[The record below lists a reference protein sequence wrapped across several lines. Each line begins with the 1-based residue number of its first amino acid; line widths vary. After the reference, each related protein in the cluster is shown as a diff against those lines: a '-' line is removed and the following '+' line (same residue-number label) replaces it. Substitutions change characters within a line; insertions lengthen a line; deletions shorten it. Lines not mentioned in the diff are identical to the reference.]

1 MCLELLLEAADVGA
15 AGGPLMD
22 LGTGSGVL
30 AIAAAKLGWDPVAG
44 CDHEEP
50 ALAAAAA
57 NARANGVGLAVER
70 INLRAEPAPSGSRP
84 SSRRPAPLLI
94 EVADLLDPG
103 RRPERMIV
111 SGLLAGEADR
121 VREAFA
127 RAGLRCEEV
136 RESGDWA
143 ALRLAADRGGD

>member
-1 MCLELLLEAADVGA
+1 
-15 AGGPLMD
+15 
-22 LGTGSGVL
+22 
-30 AIAAAKLGWDPVAG
+30 
-44 CDHEEP
+44 
-50 ALAAAAA
+50 
-57 NARANGVGLAVER
+57 
-70 INLRAEPAPSGSRP
+70 
-84 SSRRPAPLLI
+84 
-94 EVADLLDPG
+94 
-103 RRPERMIV
+103 MIV